1 MEESLRNLIIILTSS
16 FGGIVLLNAILGIIA
31 FEIAWSQTKT
41 YRNPIDELD
50 NKFPAYRRT
59 DAKKW
64 VKCHFYCGA
73 VTLLV
78 PRLISIVINALLL
91 VLVVKILLIG

>member
-1 MEESLRNLIIILTSS
+1 MEDSLRNLIIILTST
-16 FGGIVLLNAILGIIA
+16 FGGLILINAILGLIA
-31 FEIAWSQTKT
+31 FEYAWSKTKT
-41 YRNPIDELD
+41 YRNPIEELD

-73 VTLLV
+73 VTLLA
-78 PRLISIVINALLL
+78 PRLISIIVNALLL